1 MKFTESGREFYKLT
15 RSQKNGSSTPGTMTT
30 KQLVW
35 TSTST
40 VLDTTTQIRTY
51 GLLVIVNF
59 MIAAL
64 TQHSALRCI
73 TVSASEHWTQVR
85 CRNTWYYQSS
95 VFAVKNWLFSGIKYV
110 SKYVYV
116 IVLSNAS
123 VADVSLYVWFRWLP
137 RHALSSNGSSIR
149 FTDVLYWSAH

>member
-1 MKFTESGREFYKLT
+1 MKFTESGREFYKLTT

-40 VLDTTTQIRTY
+40 VLDYYTTTQIRTY

-73 TVSASEHWTQVR
+73 TVSASEHR
-85 CRNTWYYQSS
+85 C
-95 VFAVKNWLFSGIKYV
+95 
-110 SKYVYV
+110 
-116 IVLSNAS
+116 
-123 VADVSLYVWFRWLP
+123 VAETRGTISR
-137 RHALSSNGSSIR
+137 LSSQSR
-149 FTDVLYWSAH
+149 TDYFPALNT